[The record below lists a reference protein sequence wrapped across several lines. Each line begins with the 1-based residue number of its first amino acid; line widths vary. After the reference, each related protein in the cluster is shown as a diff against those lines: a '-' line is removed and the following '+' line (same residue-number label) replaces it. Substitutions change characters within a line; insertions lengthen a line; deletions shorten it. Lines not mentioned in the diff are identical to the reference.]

1 MKTVAI
7 LVLIAA
13 AFVGGYGYGR
23 WYAKP
28 AAAAARP
35 KVLYWVDPMHPWYK
49 SDKPGTAP
57 DCGMKLKPVYA
68 GGEDN
73 DKGQANV
80 NQGAAPGGEKKVLYW
95 VDAMNPGHKSDKPGT
110 APDGMKLVPVYA
122 GAEAKNDQGNVNR
135 GNVNQGDVQITP
147 EKQQLIGVEYG
158 TVEYANVTGGIH
170 AAARVTLDETR
181 IAKVQSRLEGWIDQL
196 FVDFTGKAV
205 NKGDALLTIYSPEAL
220 ATQQE
225 YLLAMKA
232 QRAMQDSPVH
242 EMMGSTD
249 NLVAAAKKRLEL
261 WDISDRQIEQ
271 VASTGQP
278 LKNLTLYSPISGFVM
293 ERNAFAKQRVTPEM
307 VLYTVADLSSV
318 WVIADVFEYEAANVR
333 LNQPATL
340 TLTSVPGRAFHGRV
354 SYILPQMDPATRTLK
369 VRIAFENPGL
379 ALKPDMYGEVDLQ
392 TGGARKLVVPAAA
405 VLNSGEHQ
413 RVFVDRGN
421 GYFEPRAVKIGAQMD
436 NRIEILSGLK
446 AGERI
451 VTSGNFLMD
460 SESRLK

>member
-1 MKTVAI
+1 MKTFAI
-7 LVLIAA
+7 VLLIAA

-28 AAAAARP
+28 STAAAGSP

-57 DCGMKLKPVYA
+57 DCGMKL
-68 GGEDN
+68 
-73 DKGQANV
+73 
-80 NQGAAPGGEKKVLYW
+80 
-95 VDAMNPGHKSDKPGT
+95 
-110 APDGMKLVPVYA
+110 VPVNAGEESRYA
-122 GAEAKNDQGNVNR
+122 RKGNVE
-135 GNVNQGDVQITP
+135 ITP

-158 TVEYANVTGGIH
+158 MAQYEIVTGSIH
-170 AAARVTLDETR
+170 AAARVMLDETR
-181 IAKVQSRLEGWIDQL
+181 IAKVQSRIEGWIDQL
-196 FVDFTGKAV
+196 FVDFTGKQIA
-205 NKGDALLTIYSPEAL
+205 KGDPLLTIYSPEAL

-225 YLLAMKA
+225 YLLAVKA
-232 QRAMQDSPVH
+232 QHLMHDSPVH
-242 EMMGSTD
+242 EMASSTD

-261 WDISDRQIEQ
+261 WDITDRQIDQ
-271 VASTGQP
+271 VAATGQP

-293 ERNAFAKQRVTPEM
+293 ERNAFAKQRVTADM

-340 TLTSVPGRAFHGRV
+340 TLTGLPGRTFHGRV
-354 SYILPQMDPATRTLK
+354 SYILPQVDPATRTLK

-392 TGGARKLVVPAAA
+392 TGGARILVVPQSA
-405 VLNSGEHQ
+405 VLNSGEQQ
-413 RVFVDRGN
+413 RVYVDRGN
-421 GYFEPRAVKIGAQMD
+421 GYFEPREVKIGGQMD
-436 NRIEILSGLK
+436 NRIEILSGLN

-451 VTSGNFLMD
+451 VVSGNFLID

>member
-1 MKTVAI
+1 MKNLAI
-7 LVLIAA
+7 VLLIAA

-28 AAAAARP
+28 AAVAGSAAGSAAGSR
-35 KVLYWVDPMHPWYK
+35 KVLYWVDAMHPWYK

-57 DCGMKLKPVYA
+57 DCGMKLVPVYA
-68 GGEDN
+68 GGEPK
-73 DKGQANV
+73 DKSPA
-80 NQGAAPGGEKKVLYW
+80 AAPGGERKVLYW
-95 VDAMNPGHKSDKPGT
+95 VDAMNPAHKSDKPGT

-122 GAEAKNDQGNVNR
+122 GAEAETQNNE
-135 GNVNQGDVQITP
+135 NQGDVQITP

-232 QRAMQDSPVH
+232 QHVMHDSPVH
-242 EMMGSTD
+242 EMMDSTD
-249 NLVAAAKKRLEL
+249 NLVAAAKKRMEL

-333 LNQPATL
+333 LNQPASL
-340 TLTSVPGRAFHGRV
+340 TLTSLPGRTFHGRV

-392 TGGARKLVVPAAA
+392 TGGARKLVVPETA
-405 VLNSGEHQ
+405 VLNSGERQ

-421 GYFEPRAVKIGAQMD
+421 GYFEPREVKIGAQMD